1 MKENYIG
8 QIITVVVPPKNF
20 EKYEKWLK
28 KLKKTAKEFS
38 GFLGM
43 DVIRPKSEITPE
55 YVILFRFKNQKK
67 LDRWNSSPAL
77 KQLLKDNQNLFL
89 YRQIEVKNLG
99 LETFMNLPKMESFY
113 PRPSRYKLITI
124 GILTVYPLIV
134 LIGFI
139 TTPVFADLPRW
150 LATLANVCI
159 LSPLIGFLL
168 PKVTR
173 LFKWWL

>member
-43 DVIRPKSEITPE
+43 DVIRPKSETTPE

-67 LDRWNSSPAL
+67 
-77 KQLLKDNQNLFL
+77 F
-89 YRQIEVKNLG
+89 G
-99 LETFMNLPKMESFY
+99 
-113 PRPSRYKLITI
+113 
-124 GILTVYPLIV
+124 
-134 LIGFI
+134 
-139 TTPVFADLPRW
+139 
-150 LATLANVCI
+150 
-159 LSPLIGFLL
+159 
-168 PKVTR
+168 
-173 LFKWWL
+173 